1 MSKGNPEKALAALNA
16 AGIEC
21 GRFTV
26 RPLTLGMCAV
36 LDAIGSPLVGG
47 PAPKGVGGWA
57 ETLFAMT
64 RPAAESRRILASGGR
79 AAFSVAAAE
88 WADGVSAD
96 EAVSL
101 CGAAAKSAETA
112 LGVHPDGDGGKTGD
126 GEEGTGNGADPTL
139 TATAGYSGAPPP
151 RWSASGLAGARSWRS
166 RLARWTCS

>member
-21 GRFTV
+21 GRFKV

-36 LDAIGSPLVGG
+36 LDAIGSPLMGG

-64 RPAAESRRILASGGR
+64 RPAAESRKILASGGR
-79 AAFSVAAAE
+79 AAFSAAAAE

-112 LGVHPDGDGGKTGD
+112 LGVHPDGDGGEGQGED
-126 GEEGTGNGADPTL
+126 QGQGEEQGPDPTQ
-139 TATAGYSGAPPP
+139 TATAG
-151 RWSASGLAGARSWRS
+151 
-166 RLARWTCS
+166 